1 VVYGEPQ
8 SPEAFVVM
16 QLTFDIPLRLI
27 SFDIFPTRLREEAS
41 SIRFLRF
48 DLDGFLLTCRV
59 PAEERRELLRFL
71 RTHYR
76 EARLAAFR
84 VTPEGRTM
92 IRIRGSW
99 DNPATRRGTGRWEGF
114 AKLREI
120 ERRGDCYYVPPIVTG
135 DALRVS
141 VVGESSA
148 LRRLRNTFDSFGIE
162 YTVHRLIPIE
172 KEPTSPLGDLT
183 EPQRRVLRL
192 AHSLGYY
199 DVPRRTTTDR
209 IAKSLGMNKGT
220 VGRHLRRAEKH
231 LVDRLLP

>member
-1 VVYGEPQ
+1 ME
-8 SPEAFVVM
+8 
-16 QLTFDIPLRLI
+16 LTFDIPLRLI

-59 PAEERRELLRFL
+59 PGENRPDLLRFL
-71 RTHYR
+71 RGHYR
-76 EARLAAFR
+76 KSRLPAFR

-92 IRIRGSW
+92 IRIRGTW
-99 DNPATRRGTGRWEGF
+99 DNPATRKGIGRWEGF
-114 AKLREI
+114 AKLRQI
-120 ERRGDCYYVPPIVTG
+120 ERRGDCYYGPPVLTG
-135 DALRVS
+135 DAFRVS

-148 LRRLRNTFDSFGIE
+148 LRRLRNTFDSFNIE
-162 YTVHRLIPIE
+162 YAVHRLIPIE
-172 KEPTSPLGDLT
+172 KEPLSPLGDLT

-199 DVPRRTTTDR
+199 EVPRRTTTDR
-209 IAKSLGMNKGT
+209 IAKSLKMNKGT

-231 LVDRLLP
+231 LVDRLVQ